1 MRDGTDMG
9 DTETLDVVDMADTD
23 DGAPYDV
30 DDADDAD
37 DEGRPRRRAANW
49 FAIAAIVVVLVVLV
63 VTIAG
68 GLLTRRN
75 ATAAT
80 VNGRSISQSTFTDL
94 LNAYRNNPAIASQL
108 TDGQGHV
115 TADSSARLLQGLVFA
130 ELVREELDRRNIS
143 VSAGDIA
150 AARQSLTA
158 NNPKA
163 VIDGFPKSFIDEQSR
178 RSAEVVALQ
187 KALGDTDGSKVQAWL
202 VNALRKAHV
211 SIDPRYGTFDARAP
225 NGQAIAPPREPVVRD
240 ERNGAATTTP
250 TTALG
255 G

>member
-1 MRDGTDMG
+1 MAETD
-9 DTETLDVVDMADTD
+9 TLDAVDA
-23 DGAPYDV
+23 APD
-30 DDADDAD
+30 D
-37 DEGRPRRRAANW
+37 DEHGEERAPRRTVNW
-49 FAIAAIVVVLVVLV
+49 WAVAAIVVVVVVLA
-63 VTIAG
+63 VTIGG
-68 GLLTRRN
+68 GLLTRSN

-80 VNGRSISQSTFTDL
+80 VNGHQISQSSFTDL

-115 TADSSARLLQGLVFA
+115 TAEATARLLQGVVFA
-130 ELVREELDRRNIS
+130 ELVRAELDHRNVS

-150 AARQSLTA
+150 LARKSLTD
-158 NNPKA
+158 NNPKN

-187 KALGDTDGSKVQAWL
+187 KALGDTDGSKLQAWL
-202 VNALRKAHV
+202 VSALRKADV

-225 NGQAIAPPREPVVRD
+225 NGQAIAPPRAPAVRD
-240 ERNGAATTTP
+240 ERTGSPSTP
-250 TTALG
+250 TTSALG